1 MEKKKKTIFK
11 MIIFLAM
18 ILFVSVGCG
27 NKDYESEEIDD
38 HFYVFIE
45 YPIFQEVFTEGFPK
59 EIKAIA
65 YIGETQLNNTVTF
78 IWSSDIDGDIA
89 EGRVIST
96 EYLSIGEHLI
106 TLNAYYKNGRTASE
120 TIEIKKVKGPIR
132 RDVEQEAPSLRR
144 VTDRVDG
151 TVYLDNR
158 DGTVIDTTTHLMWTH
173 SDDGYQKNVYV
184 AYKYCEELDL
194 AGHNDWRLPTAGE
207 LEEISNIGRH
217 KNEHIICHVFDT
229 KNSSYWTQ
237 TKSRFKLSNY
247 PDRNYYK
254 AVKYTYI
261 REQNGL
267 YGETISPVDAYS
279 QRYVRCVR

>member
-1 MEKKKKTIFK
+1 MEKSTIFK
-11 MIIFLAM
+11 MSVFFAM

-27 NKDYESEEIDD
+27 NNDYKSEEIDE
-38 HFYVFIE
+38 HFYVLIN

-59 EIKAIA
+59 EIKAQA
-65 YIGETQLNNTVTF
+65 FLGETELKNNVSF

-89 EGRVIST
+89 EGKVIST

-106 TLNAYYKNGRTASE
+106 TLSAYYKNGKTASE
-120 TIEIKKVKGPIR
+120 TLEIKKVNGPIR
-132 RDVEQEAPSLRR
+132 KDVEQKAPSPRR

-151 TVYLDNR
+151 TVYIDNR
-158 DGTVIDTTTHLMWTH
+158 DGTVTDTTTHLMWEQ
-173 SDDGYQKNVYV
+173 SDDGYQKNIYV

-194 AGHNDWRLPTAGE
+194 AAHNDWRMPTVSE

-217 KNEHIICHVFDT
+217 KNEHIICQVFDT

-254 AVKYTYI
+254 AVEFTYI
-261 REQNGL
+261 RDQNGL
-267 YGETISPVDAYS
+267 YGETISPVDANS

>member
-1 MEKKKKTIFK
+1 MEKSTIFK
-11 MIIFLAM
+11 MSIFFAM

-27 NKDYESEEIDD
+27 NNDYKSEEIDE
-38 HFYVFIE
+38 HFYVLIE

-59 EIKAIA
+59 EIKAQA
-65 YIGETQLNNTVTF
+65 FLGETELNNNVSF
-78 IWSSDIDGDIA
+78 IWSSDIDGEIA
-89 EGRVIST
+89 EGKVFST

-106 TLNAYYKNGRTASE
+106 TLNAYFKNSKTASE
-120 TIEIKKVKGPIR
+120 TIGIKKVNDPIR
-132 RDVEQEAPSLRR
+132 RDDEPEAPSPRR

-151 TVYLDNR
+151 TVYIDNR
-158 DGTVIDTTTHLMWTH
+158 DGTVIDTTTHLMWEQ
-173 SDDGYQKNVYV
+173 SDDGYQKNIYA

-194 AGHNDWRLPTAGE
+194 SGNYDWRMPTVSE

-217 KNEHIICHVFDT
+217 KKEHIICQVFDT

-237 TKSRFKLSNY
+237 TKSRFKLSDY

-254 AVKYTYI
+254 AVKFTYT
-261 REQNGL
+261 RDQNGL
-267 YGETISPVDAYS
+267 YGETISPVDASS

>member
-1 MEKKKKTIFK
+1 MEKNTIFK
-11 MIIFLAM
+11 MSIFFAM

-27 NKDYESEEIDD
+27 NNDYKSEEIDE
-38 HFYVFIE
+38 HFYVLIE

-59 EIKAIA
+59 EIKAQA
-65 YIGETQLNNTVTF
+65 FLGETELKNNVSF

-89 EGRVIST
+89 EGKVIST

-106 TLNAYYKNGRTASE
+106 TLNAYYKNGKTASE
-120 TIEIKKVKGPIR
+120 TLEIKKVAGPIR
-132 RDVEQEAPSLRR
+132 RDVEQKTPSPRR

-151 TVYLDNR
+151 TVYIDNR
-158 DGTVIDTTTHLMWTH
+158 DGTVIDTTTHLMWEQ
-173 SDDGYQKNVYV
+173 SDDGYQKNIYA

-194 AGHNDWRLPTAGE
+194 SGHYDWRMPTVSE

-217 KNEHIICHVFDT
+217 KNEHIICQVFDT

-254 AVKYTYI
+254 AVKFTYS
-261 REQNGL
+261 RDRNGL
-267 YGETISPVDAYS
+267 YGETISPVDANS
-279 QRYVRCVR
+279 QRYVRCAR